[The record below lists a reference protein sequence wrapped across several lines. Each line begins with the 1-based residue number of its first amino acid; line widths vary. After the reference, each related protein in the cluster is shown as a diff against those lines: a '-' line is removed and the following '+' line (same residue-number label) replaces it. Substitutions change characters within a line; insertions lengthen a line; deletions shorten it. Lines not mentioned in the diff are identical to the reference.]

1 MVPVSPF
8 MLFDYYLMH
17 TVSKEIVREAM
28 NNLLARCDEVWIFG
42 HMSLGVKVDVY
53 KRQLRRGEVVPCA
66 RRQSVGESQVVTT
79 FKRVSLAGSEE
90 LFRPT
95 RPQVVSDT
103 DDVIREAVDR
113 PAKVK
118 EVVYRTLQFTEEE
131 IALLVEAI
139 QTAKYP
145 DRARAKP
152 ALDKFDYLD
161 ALRIKVQGESG
172 AQ

>member
-1 MVPVSPF
+1 M
-8 MLFDYYLMH
+8 
-17 TVSKEIVREAM
+17 
-28 NNLLARCDEVWIFG
+28 
-42 HMSLGVKVDVY
+42 
-53 KRQLRRGEVVPCA
+53 
-66 RRQSVGESQVVTT
+66 TT
-79 FKRVSLAGSEE
+79 FKRASLGGSEE

-113 PAKVK
+113 PGTVK
-118 EVVYRTLQFTEEE
+118 EVVYRTLQLTEDE
-131 IALLVEAI
+131 IALMLEAI

-152 ALDKFDYLD
+152 PLDKFEYLD
-161 ALRIKVQGESG
+161 ALRIKIQGEGG